1 MLRFIGCLL
10 LITPATLADIYFFK
24 GQEISLQKL
33 DQDRYL
39 NDKGNVVGISDS
51 FFIKQDKELSVI
63 LDRYNLHLVKTYSNN
78 LHKVQSKS
86 KTDLLAL
93 IEKIDADPL
102 TQYAYPNFIK
112 KIQARWDSFYSV
124 VYSC

>member
-1 MLRFIGCLL
+1 MLRFIFCLL

-51 FFIKQDKELSVI
+51 FFIKPDKELSVI
-63 LDRYNLHLVKTYSNN
+63 LDKYGLHLVKTYSNN
-78 LHKVQSKS
+78 LYKVKPKS
-86 KTDLLAL
+86 KADLLAL
-93 IEKIDADPL
+93 IEEVDADPL

-112 KIQARWDSFYSV
+112 KIHAR
-124 VYSC
+124 